1 MAGRQTGFGLIQRN
15 RGNDVSSALD
25 SFLDK
30 WRDRWPEWT
39 FVERFVAE
47 GDRARAVAWFAL
59 LQEFDDILNA
69 TGDTTPV
76 DAKLAWWGEELR
88 SWAAQR
94 SRHPLGRLLE
104 PVRAPWTPLADAL
117 PSLIE
122 ARERPAD
129 AAQARAALAAYTA
142 AVAAVEAVM
151 FNQAP
156 SATAGDAVL
165 TQMLAQRVQELDGAV
180 VPRASADEVQ
190 WQQQLLAAWPRRT
203 AGPRPR
209 RLYAALARGRLQARL
224 KGGAYQPNPSALLWR
239 SWWAARG

>member
-1 MAGRQTGFGLIQRN
+1 MAGRKTGFGLTQRN

-69 TGDTTPV
+69 TGDTTPQ

-94 SRHPLGRLLE
+94 SRHPLGRVLE
-104 PVRAPWTPLADAL
+104 PVRAPWDQLADAL
-117 PSLIE
+117 PSLMD
-122 ARERPAD
+122 AREPPTD
-129 AAQARAALAAYTA
+129 AAQARKVLAQYAAAA
-142 AVAAVEAVM
+142 AAVEAAV
-151 FNQAP
+151 FNSKLSPA
-156 SATAGDAVL
+156 AAEALT
-165 TQMLAQRVQELDGAV
+165 TQMLALRVQENAAS
-180 VPRASADEVQ
+180 VPQTFSNEMEWDKALQ
-190 WQQQLLAAWPRRT
+190 AAWPSRV

-209 RLYAALARGRLQARL
+209 RVYAVLARGRQQARIR
-224 KGGAYQPNPSALLWR
+224 GGEYQPSPAGLLWR